1 MTTITW
7 KDKVRAAEPGIG
19 TFLGMGS
26 AVAAE
31 VCALSG
37 FDWLLVDLEH
47 GAGGEDALLGQI
59 LAATIHRVP
68 IVVRAE
74 SADRIRAGRV
84 LDMGA
89 AGVMFPRLDTPAQ
102 VAEAIAHLHY
112 PPQGDRGVAGY
123 NRARL
128 FGGDGLTAE
137 QVNDT
142 IVGIVQIETLSA
154 LANVEEIAAIPGVDV
169 LFVGPA
175 DLSTALGVPGQ
186 LDSAAF
192 RAAVARVVAGGPRR
206 GHRRRHPVP
215 SRRAREHLPGGRFHL
230 RRRRVRRHPARI
242 RGQGGHRQ
250 GRSARLSPASD
261 GRSASGMTR
270 GRVHARTQ
278 QMSPSHGGC
287 RQRSRR
293 DGGFRPS

>member
-1 MTTITW
+1 MTAPQEFSRTTPHVARTIQINSQRRPAMTTTSW
-7 KDKVRAAEPGIG
+7 KEKVRAAEPGIG

-59 LAATIHRVP
+59 LAAGTHGVP

-89 AGVMFPRLDTPAQ
+89 AGVMFPRLDSPAQ
-102 VAEAIAHLHY
+102 VAEAIAHLRY

-128 FGGDGLTAE
+128 FGADGLTAE

-154 LANVEEIAAIPGVDV
+154 LDNVAEIAAIPGVDV
-169 LFVGPA
+169 LFIGPA

-186 LDSAAF
+186 LDSSPFRSAVAKVVQAA
-192 RAAVARVVAGGPRR
+192 RAAGIAAGIL
-206 GHRRRHPVP
+206 
-215 SRRAREHLPGGRFHL
+215 SRDADHANACLEDGFTFVGVGSDATLLASAAKAVTAKAAP
-230 RRRRVRRHPARI
+230 PA
-242 RGQGGHRQ
+242 
-250 GRSARLSPASD
+250 
-261 GRSASGMTR
+261 
-270 GRVHARTQ
+270 
-278 QMSPSHGGC
+278 
-287 RQRSRR
+287 
-293 DGGFRPS
+293 